1 MVLVVLGMNVK
12 KGGIDGMNGMSHHAA
27 IGRLFRYLTKLPVA
41 PPLQNSPFWGVNFL
55 ILGG

>member
-12 KGGIDGMNGMSHHAA
+12 KGGIDGMNGMSHHKQHDAA
-27 IGRLFRYLTKLPVA
+27 IPCPRCTPVA
-41 PPLQNSPFWGVNFL
+41 KLT